1 MLRDEI
7 LHTIKTVEIMVQHLI
22 SEVGLVGSI
31 TPAFKESRSGGANK
45 IGLWYQ
51 QTPVLGVSEPDSSF
65 MKGLGMNCVLPK
77 DADVLTDRSHACS
90 LVFVHSIVQVDFELL
105 ILLP

>member
-1 MLRDEI
+1 
-7 LHTIKTVEIMVQHLI
+7 MVQYLI

-65 MKGLGMNCVLPK
+65 MKGLGMNCVLSK
-77 DADVLTDRSHACS
+77 DADVHACS